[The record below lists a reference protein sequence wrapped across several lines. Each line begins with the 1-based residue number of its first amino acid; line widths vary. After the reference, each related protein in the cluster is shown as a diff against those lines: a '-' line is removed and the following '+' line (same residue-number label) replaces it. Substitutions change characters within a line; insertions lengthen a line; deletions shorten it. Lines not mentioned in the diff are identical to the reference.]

1 MLRRLLI
8 FLGVLFV
15 LGSLADA
22 ASAAPVLLG
31 SVPIGSNQAVQV
43 AVNSGLNRVYVAGP
57 MGVTGLEV
65 VNVASLSSPTLVTTL
80 PYGGGVTV
88 DPATNHFFSS
98 DAYGGHIVTFN
109 GSTNAAIATT
119 AESGC
124 GGLFDFDPVRNV
136 VDQVTQCID
145 ALNVMNASTFA
156 LTGSRSLGGVGGW
169 VAVNS
174 ATGDAY
180 AVVNYNQTRV
190 YGPPPGLGL
199 ITTLP
204 GEVVAVNPLTNRVYL
219 WPGSGNNLTVYD
231 GATNT
236 PVGTVP
242 GGAGNIGVSCGGIPN
257 YNDGVD
263 TGLNRLYVRNS
274 DCSNLLLVDGA
285 SNTVTGTLILP
296 GGNEVRAVTVDSARH
311 LVYVVV
317 GSFSGA
323 KTLYI
328 YSDQAPVPNPNDQL
342 TVQRAEQFIGLGSG
356 ETKSVTV
363 SCPSGYEV
371 LDGSPLVQQI
381 DHGLPS
387 FVQIMQ
393 SQSTSPGAY
402 TFTLVNPTSGN
413 AQAKGFVT
421 CVLRTTTDGGVITVS
436 DPPLTQAVVFGA
448 GTTTRT
454 LSSPTGATAVDPGY
468 NFTSGS
474 GLVSV
479 SQPTG
484 DLSRWTFAISGGSG
498 NVTLSIRC
506 LSQTTSD
513 GDLLQTQEL
522 TKTVSAP
529 PGDSTW
535 QLTCPVGFKG
545 IVASDQLP
553 SGVFLLGHEPQPI
566 TRVFTLE
573 NTTGTNQT
581 VTLDLLCLSNTT
593 WHTPAPSPV
602 PAAVRLGSSLQVSHG
617 VALVTVR
624 CVTTGRCHGV
634 LSLSTVAGT
643 RVASRSISIRG
654 RHTTHVQL
662 GLDSAGRKAIAQRH
676 AHWLKIAF
684 QGENGVRISGV
695 LHIQRSP

>member
-402 TFTLVNPTSGN
+402 TFTLRQSDVGQCAGEGVCDLCAADYDRRRCDHGQRSAAYAGGRVRCRHDDTHVELSDRGDGRRPGLQLHERQRACLGLAADRGFEQVDVCDLRRLWQCHALDPMPVTDNLGRRPVADPGADKDRQRASGRLHLAADLPGRLQGN
-413 AQAKGFVT
+413 RR
-421 CVLRTTTDGGVITVS
+421 LRPASIGRVPARPRATAHHQGIHAGEHDRHQPDRHTRPPLPVQHHLAYPSTVS
-436 DPPLTQAVVFGA
+436 RTSRRPTRQLAPGEPRS
-448 GTTTRT
+448 GTR
-454 LSSPTGATAVDPGY
+454 D
-468 NFTSGS
+468 
-474 GLVSV
+474 
-479 SQPTG
+479 
-484 DLSRWTFAISGGSG
+484 R
-498 NVTLSIRC
+498 
-506 LSQTTSD
+506 
-513 GDLLQTQEL
+513 
-522 TKTVSAP
+522 
-529 PGDSTW
+529 
-535 QLTCPVGFKG
+535 
-545 IVASDQLP
+545 
-553 SGVFLLGHEPQPI
+553 
-566 TRVFTLE
+566 
-573 NTTGTNQT
+573 
-581 VTLDLLCLSNTT
+581 
-593 WHTPAPSPV
+593 
-602 PAAVRLGSSLQVSHG
+602 AVRHDGPLPWCAIALHG
-617 VALVTVR
+617 RGHAG
-624 CVTTGRCHGV
+624 CVPV
-634 LSLSTVAGT
+634 Y
-643 RVASRSISIRG
+643 
-654 RHTTHVQL
+654 
-662 GLDSAGRKAIAQRH
+662 LDSGPAHHARTARPRQRRT
-676 AHWLKIAF
+676 
-684 QGENGVRISGV
+684 QGNRSTARPLAKDRIP
-695 LHIQRSP
+695 R